1 MEKIATHDSATG
13 EKGMWYCIPLIP
25 FAKTQSKTL
34 KEQYDAGCRFFDLRV
49 KIHRGQWKCA
59 HGIWI
64 TKRTAEDIFKELN
77 SYKGINVVITYEGD
91 DDNLYSF
98 KEFLSYIKS
107 TCEEVAE

>member
-49 KIHRGQWKCA
+49 KIHRG
-59 HGIWI
+59 
-64 TKRTAEDIFKELN
+64 
-77 SYKGINVVITYEGD
+77 
-91 DDNLYSF
+91 
-98 KEFLSYIKS
+98 
-107 TCEEVAE
+107 